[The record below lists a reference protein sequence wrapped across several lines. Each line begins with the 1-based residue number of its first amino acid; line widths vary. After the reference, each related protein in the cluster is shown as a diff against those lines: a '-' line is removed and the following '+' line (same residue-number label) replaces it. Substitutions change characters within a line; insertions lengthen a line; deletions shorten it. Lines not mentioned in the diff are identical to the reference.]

1 MSNDHSHAARSR
13 IIAHKTHADLPGNWR
28 AQKQRYNSFS
38 LQVELPCINGL
49 SAWFTVATFHE
60 ADDEERFITDG
71 ARQEAGEYAA
81 KFAALAVPEQEGV
94 DAALGEPKA
103 SEHLSPE
110 RRRGL
115 ENAIERIIQDACELP
130 DRTSPEDQ
138 PDMLLITGEELD
150 MLLRRH
156 LGLEDDDLRSLSPS
170 SEGGSPR

>member
-103 SEHLSPE
+103 SEHISPE

-115 ENAIERIIQDACELP
+115 EDAAKIAENGCLVPPDGGSPTEGERLMCEDIAKAIRA
-130 DRTSPEDQ
+130 
-138 PDMLLITGEELD
+138 LIP
-150 MLLRRH
+150 
-156 LGLEDDDLRSLSPS
+156 PS